1 MLTKG
6 STVWPAAI
14 SWTSGEERPMQ
25 ASVLMAAPTAVPA
38 GLPSTTAF
46 AVLWGWRPSQ
56 TRFGRQG
63 TQGVNEAWTEGTLPT
78 RRIPC
83 HAGCSIRTGVRG
95 KTELGLPRTVIDAVR
110 WRGDQGVL
118 SLRCSPRFFKVHVG
132 QIYGT
137 VNAGWGRILVPT
149 LRAEAAGAGP
159 FFREPRIRLRRCPWS
174 LTTTL

>member
-1 MLTKG
+1 MARG
-6 STVWPAAI
+6 HVVDF
-14 SWTSGEERPMQ
+14 GEERPMQ
-25 ASVLMAAPTAVPA
+25 ASALMTAPTAVPA
-38 GLPSTTAF
+38 GLPSMTAF

-56 TRFGRQG
+56 TGFGRQG
-63 TQGVNEAWTEGTLPT
+63 TQGLNEAQPWGTLPT
-78 RRIPC
+78 RRIPW

-137 VNAGWGRILVPT
+137 VYAGWGRILVPT
-149 LRAEAAGAGP
+149 FRPEAAGAGP

-174 LTTTL
+174 STTTL